1 MLPACTPLA
10 HMQETVS
17 LIWDS
22 PEAGLPRALIR
33 PLRIDATWQ
42 KPTKTKNSS
51 FSITAQP
58 FENRCDL
65 TKIHKNTKNVFFKI
79 MPRPLK
85 IDVTCKKI
93 NETCGFSVFFYFRN
107 HRISLCIYTKLSNFT
122 KKLDFSV
129 LWLKGYCVTKMF
141 FVFFSKLFIS
151 WNHKLNWLTRTW
163 NFMDFF
169 SWDAMPQARGMFLI
183 FWIYRIC
190 PGLRP
195 SKSIKN
201 KKTHFFQFFVFFSS
215 FWEIPRGWQTF

>member
-1 MLPACTPLA
+1 MCQNVLEINPLA

-85 IDVTCKKI
+85 IDVTCK
-93 NETCGFSVFFYFRN
+93 N
-107 HRISLCIYTKLSNFT
+107 
-122 KKLDFSV
+122 
-129 LWLKGYCVTKMF
+129 
-141 FVFFSKLFIS
+141 
-151 WNHKLNWLTRTW
+151 
-163 NFMDFF
+163 
-169 SWDAMPQARGMFLI
+169 Q
-183 FWIYRIC
+183 
-190 PGLRP
+190 
-195 SKSIKN
+195 
-201 KKTHFFQFFVFFSS
+201 
-215 FWEIPRGWQTF
+215 